1 MTMTKRVDGLS
12 AILERLQLSL
22 NTQSNRCTAD
32 PFFCVFSKREIV
44 VDAEFDHDKIVWWN
58 TEEHIDACERTTRW
72 LDYREETYRST
83 GDWVK
88 VAIKEVDEFVTACF
102 TEQGCK
108 DFLEIQGHN
117 LRKPFIYVTG
127 LFRNREMIALRDALM
142 VGQLAEKSDRS
153 NRAIADLVNNLRDTA
168 IKYQGSQ
175 QLRTQLANIIVPV
188 LKGVELHRTDL
199 VRYCH
204 ECGHVGEV
212 NDKHLDCC
220 PSGQGSYVRRA
231 VAEQA
236 RLSLSKPEQ
245 SKNAC
250 QLPSEEWS
258 DDADPEITKAA
269 YLELQARQDQLQTE
283 LAQAR
288 AALRKAELALEKAG
302 VKA

>member
-22 NTQSNRCTAD
+22 NTQDGRYTAD
-32 PFFCVFSKREIV
+32 PFYCVFSKREIV
-44 VDAEFDHDKIVWWN
+44 VDADYDHDQIGWW
-58 TEEHIDACERTTRW
+58 HQERHVEASETTARR
-72 LDYREETYRST
+72 LELLRRDGRET
-83 GDWVK
+83 GEWVK
-88 VAIKEVDEFVTACF
+88 IATKEISYFETACF

-117 LRKPFIYVTG
+117 LRKPYIYATS
-127 LFRNREMIALRDALM
+127 LFRNREMLALREALM

-153 NRAIADLVNNLRDTA
+153 NRAIADLVNSLRDTA